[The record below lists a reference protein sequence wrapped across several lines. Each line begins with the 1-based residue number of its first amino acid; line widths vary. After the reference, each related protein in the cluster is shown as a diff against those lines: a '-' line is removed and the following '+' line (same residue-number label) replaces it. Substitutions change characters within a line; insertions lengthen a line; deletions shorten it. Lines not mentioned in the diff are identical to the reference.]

1 MLCGIATY
9 GQILDQLV
17 LEIVLFRL
25 DPGLLVALEEQ
36 VHGSVPGKQRIR
48 ASQIIQESLRDPAE
62 QKIFTW
68 AGCKAAPS

>member
-1 MLCGIATY
+1 MGKHERMLCGIATY

-25 DPGLLVALEEQ
+25 DPGLLVTLEEQ

-48 ASQIIQESLRDPAE
+48 SDHSGITERSSKTEDLHLGRL
-62 QKIFTW
+62 
-68 AGCKAAPS
+68 